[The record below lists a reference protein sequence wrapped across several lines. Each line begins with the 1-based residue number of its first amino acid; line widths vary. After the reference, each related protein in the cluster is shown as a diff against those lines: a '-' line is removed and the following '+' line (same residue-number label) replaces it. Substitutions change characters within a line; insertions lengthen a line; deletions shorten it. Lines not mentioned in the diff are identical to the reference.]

1 MFHQLVLHRVPVPVA
16 PGGGRLGASE
26 DPAHQGNHG
35 PPPELP
41 NFTPIFVPHSNHGC
55 QCCPLMLLSERRLL
69 SHYQT
74 TWYYP
79 AIVRLACRLMHG
91 HDSSRP
97 DNVPIGVTI
106 LTCVRRTTPPPNER
120 SHMVIIRQKVSRAAN
135 GKWQASKWQMT
146 CSLRLVVT
154 KPAKEV
160 LEVIWVLRRWS
171 PQPSLSLSPSTN
183 FRRQFL
189 EVLSHKCRKITNPSD
204 VDWAGLHWN
213 QLLLIPKFWW
223 KNI

>member
-79 AIVRLACRLMHG
+79 AIVRLACRLMPG

-171 PQPSLSLSPSTN
+171 PQPSLSLSQYQFPSAISGSSLTQVSEDHEPIWC
-183 FRRQFL
+183 R
-189 EVLSHKCRKITNPSD
+189 LSWSPLKSVVTHT
-204 VDWAGLHWN
+204 
-213 QLLLIPKFWW
+213 
-223 KNI
+223 

>member
-1 MFHQLVLHRVPVPVA
+1 MRKDWLLAFDKVCLLWAWMFHQLVLHRVPVPVA

-26 DPAHQGNHG
+26 DPAHQGNDG

-69 SHYQT
+69 SYYQT

-79 AIVRLACRLMHG
+79 AIVRLACRLMPG

-171 PQPSLSLSPSTN
+171 PQPSLSLPVPISVGN
-183 FRRQFL
+183 FWKF
-189 EVLSHKCRKITNPSD
+189 SHTSVGRSRTH
-204 VDWAGLHWN
+204 LM
-213 QLLLIPKFWW
+213 
-223 KNI
+223 